1 MPMIKK
7 YDTVQRDV
15 YRYIWN
21 RLTTCG
27 NLNEEVVAIELIQKF
42 PTWIMFSNANR
53 DTQKDLALALI
64 RQAKFYRSEVFKAEE
79 SGVEICE
86 IIAESVAESA

>member
-27 NLNEEVVAIELIQKF
+27 GLNEDVIAIELIQRF
-42 PTWIMFSNANR
+42 PTWIMFSNANK

-79 SGVEICE
+79 SGFNICPE
-86 IIAESVAESA
+86 MPQTSQDSD